1 MKKKAL
7 LLLALA
13 LSLGLTAC
21 DESNE
26 NDIYI
31 NQENWYGVSDS
42 WEIDSYNNFICINM
56 DKQFDEYTQEYTVTL
71 KFKKSRKEKEQN
83 E

>member
-7 LLLALA
+7 LLLALT

-21 DESNE
+21 DESSE

-31 NQENWYGVSDS
+31 NQEVYFNTSDS
-42 WEIDSYNNFICINM
+42 WEINSYNNFICVNM
-56 DKQFDEYTQEYTVTL
+56 DKQFDEDTQEYTVTL
-71 KFKKSRKEKEQN
+71 KFKKSRKDKE
-83 E
+83 

>member
-1 MKKKAL
+1 MNKKIL

-21 DESNE
+21 DESNK

-31 NQENWYGVSDS
+31 NQEEWSGVSDS
-42 WEIDSYNNFICINM
+42 WEINSYNNFICINM
-56 DKQFDEYTQEYTVTL
+56 DKQFDKDKQEYTITF
-71 KFKKSRKEKEQN
+71 KFKK
-83 E
+83 

>member
-31 NQENWYGVSDS
+31 SQEDWCDTSDS
-42 WEIDSYNNFICINM
+42 WEINSYNNFICVNM
-56 DKQFDEYTQEYTVTL
+56 DKQFDEDTQEYTVTL
-71 KFKKSRKEKEQN
+71 KFKKSRKDKE
-83 E
+83 

>member
-71 KFKKSRKEKEQN
+71 KFKKSRKDKE
-83 E
+83 

>member
-21 DESNE
+21 HESNK

-31 NQENWYGVSDS
+31 NQEEWFGISDS
-42 WEIDSYNNFICINM
+42 WTIDTYNNFICINM
-56 DKQFDEYTQEYTVTL
+56 DKQFDKDKQEYTVTL
-71 KFKKSRKEKEQN
+71 KFKKSRRDSE
-83 E
+83 